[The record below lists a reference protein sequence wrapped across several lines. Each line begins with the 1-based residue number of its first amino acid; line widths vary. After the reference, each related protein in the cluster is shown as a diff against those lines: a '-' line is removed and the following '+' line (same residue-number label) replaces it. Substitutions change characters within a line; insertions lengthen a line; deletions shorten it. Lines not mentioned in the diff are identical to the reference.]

1 LEAIAFLCFNL
12 LSELHKRSIKR
23 ADRPPPNTPNNNYF
37 PPKKRKKKRRK
48 KRYAYLKARRAGGC
62 QGFLS
67 EYYPTKGR

>member
-37 PPKKRKKKRRK
+37 SPEKEKEKKKK
-48 KRYAYLKARRAGGC
+48 KKIC
-62 QGFLS
+62 LS
-67 EYYPTKGR
+67 KS